1 MSVCDISNSL
11 QIEQLTEKSVS
22 SMSISDLF
30 SKRDEQL
37 TLFRKYQYT
46 SMWMCSMIYENNLKI
61 LKKEI
66 IKKLH
71 KETGNLLMVCK
82 KIYNECDGNYEE
94 IIKKLNNYEP
104 IRRI

>member
-1 MSVCDISNSL
+1 
-11 QIEQLTEKSVS
+11 
-22 SMSISDLF
+22 MSISDLF

-46 SMWMCSMIYENNLKI
+46 SMWMSSMIYENNLKI

-82 KIYNECDGNYEE
+82 KYTTNVMAIM
-94 IIKKLNNYEP
+94 KKLLKNL
-104 IRRI
+104 IITSQ

>member
-1 MSVCDISNSL
+1 MSVCDVCNSL
-11 QIEQLTEKSVS
+11 QIEHLTEESVS

-30 SKRDEQL
+30 SKHDEQI

-46 SMWMCSMIYENNLKI
+46 SMWMTCMTHENNLKI

-71 KETGNLLMVCK
+71 KETGNLLMVCNR
-82 KIYNECDGNYEE
+82 IYNECDGNYEE